1 VSKMP
6 AQTPRTLPEPRYW
19 EILENDI
26 RGRYKVPKETCNTCE
41 HGLECQVLNC
51 QRIRDDLPIS
61 AFTFVSEN
69 PACYRPLGLLSRPN
83 FADAIKFNYLWKS
96 PAVPLGLKLKILA
109 ELSEK
114 CLKIMTEKSLRA
126 EKELANT
133 PEVPA
138 MAHRDYYNPE
148 MLDAYKNANAITQHA
163 FQAWGYRGLAV
174 AEVAKESVDFARSD
188 QGQIILNR
196 SLSFETAH
204 AGTLRTAYRQA
215 GQPDMCI
222 GAAFNSAHLCCDIFV
237 RRLYVLFTRAV
248 FKAAN
253 MGSECLNR
261 NMRVTFENARVD
273 PDGRSAIMTLN
284 LGASGYTEGLIL
296 GKMANELREGI

>member
-163 FQAWGYRGLAV
+163 FQAWGYSCLLR
-174 AEVAKESVDFARSD
+174 
-188 QGQIILNR
+188 
-196 SLSFETAH
+196 
-204 AGTLRTAYRQA
+204 LRTQEHSEPRIDRLANQTCA
-215 GQPDMCI
+215 
-222 GAAFNSAHLCCDIFV
+222 LV
-237 RRLYVLFTRAV
+237 RRLMPHTCAAIFLYEDCMYYSPVQSSKQQTWAV
-248 FKAAN
+248 
-253 MGSECLNR
+253 
-261 NMRVTFENARVD
+261 
-273 PDGRSAIMTLN
+273 SA
-284 LGASGYTEGLIL
+284 
-296 GKMANELREGI
+296 